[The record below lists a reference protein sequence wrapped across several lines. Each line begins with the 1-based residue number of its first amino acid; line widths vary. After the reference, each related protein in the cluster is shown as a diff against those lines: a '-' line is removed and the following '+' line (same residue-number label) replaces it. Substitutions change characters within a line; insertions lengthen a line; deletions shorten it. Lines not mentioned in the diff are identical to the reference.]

1 MTWDI
6 IAALIVIVACLI
18 SLGTVL
24 AKLVSVLAKLETT
37 MKIIGEDVKDHECRI
52 RKLESKE
59 RTV

>member
-37 MKIIGEDVKDHECRI
+37 IKIICEDVKDHECRI
-52 RKLESKE
+52 RTLEKE
-59 RTV
+59 RKV